1 MMTWEMYCIELENM
15 FNDDMGDVLQ
25 RTGEHV

>member
-1 MMTWEMYCIELENM
+1 MMAWEMYCIELENM
-15 FNDDMGDVLQ
+15 FNDGMGDVLH

>member
-1 MMTWEMYCIELENM
+1 MMTSEMCCIELENM
-15 FNDDMGDVLQ
+15 FNDDMGDVLH

>member
-15 FNDDMGDVLQ
+15 FIDDMGDVLQ